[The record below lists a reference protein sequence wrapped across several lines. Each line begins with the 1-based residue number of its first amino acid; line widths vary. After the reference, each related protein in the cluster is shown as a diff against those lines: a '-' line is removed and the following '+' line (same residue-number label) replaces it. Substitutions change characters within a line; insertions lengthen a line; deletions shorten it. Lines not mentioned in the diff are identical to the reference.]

1 MGRFNS
7 ACEHSHA
14 GLWCCQKRSD
24 QLGHCDP
31 LMTWSLHVTSG
42 TFARD
47 LGIYKTNAGQESKQR
62 TPDDY
67 GFQESFAP
75 SSEL

>member
-1 MGRFNS
+1 MRQLLKSWSPHWTWENDV
-7 ACEHSHA
+7 A
-14 GLWCCQKRSD
+14 GTAV
-24 QLGHCDP
+24 
-31 LMTWSLHVTSG
+31 MAWSVKVTSG
-42 TFARD
+42 VFARD
-47 LGIYKTNAGQESKQR
+47 FPPGTNAGQESKIR